1 MTNNEP
7 GLAAGAQIE
16 SRARLASFWRALR
29 QTLHP
34 SPAAWRGATF
44 GVVAA
49 IVLLALLMAWEMR
62 PWPLGFAL
70 WAVLVLGLTAA
81 LANLILDVL
90 LPKLPAAYRN
100 VAIGAAVVLGMMVLG
115 GVALPGKLV
124 VGGALVVGASLVGG
138 GAYVLIARPD
148 GFSPGKAAGAIVAG
162 AVILVALALFY
173 RWPGPEVAPA
183 TRFAASG
190 ASLPPENPAQ
200 PGPYDV
206 LTLTYGSGDDRRAVY
221 DTPDL
226 LSRRVDGDP
235 YIANWDGLS
244 GDLRTRYWGFGEDEL
259 PLNARVWYPAGE
271 GPFPL
276 VLIVH
281 GNHEMTAPSEAGYA
295 YLGELL
301 ASRGMILVS
310 VDENFLNGAWTD
322 RLPFG
327 EDDGLQEEND
337 ARGWLL
343 LEHLRLWQDWNADE
357 EHPFGGLVDMGR
369 IALIGHSRGGEAAAV
384 AAALNEL
391 PHYPEDARQRFD
403 YGFNIRAVVAIA
415 PADGQYE
422 PAGRPTPLEGPSYLV
437 LQGAYDG
444 DVYYFDGIAQY
455 NRVTLPEGSEAF
467 KAAVYVDRANHGQFN
482 TEWGRSDRG
491 SFPSPGIMNL
501 GPIMDGEAQRDVA
514 RLFISAFLEATL
526 NEREAYRVLFEQPGA
541 AAPWLPDVAYR
552 ARFDAPGTR
561 YLATFDEDLDVT
573 TGTAPGVTLRGEG
586 LRGWKE
592 DVAPLKASGQDQ
604 QSAALRLQWDGGGR
618 YEIAL
623 TDGEAG
629 VGAGFKPA
637 PTEALSLSLAAGEE
651 VTDTLDFTIALV
663 DEAGREARLPLSA
676 VAPLPPPIPFDVWKH
691 PLLSER
697 GAQAEPVFQSY
708 LLPLEAF
715 EAETGFDVTALAAIQ
730 FIFDRSES
738 GEMWVDDVGWR

>member
-1 MTNNEP
+1 MTNNET
-7 GLAAGAQIE
+7 GLAAGRQ
-16 SRARLASFWRALR
+16 SVLRARLATFWRALR
-29 QTLHP
+29 QVLQP
-34 SPAAWRGATF
+34 SPAAWRGAAY
-44 GVVAA
+44 GLVAVVL
-49 IVLLALLMAWEMR
+49 LLALFMGRGMG
-62 PWPLGFAL
+62 PWWPGFVL
-70 WAVLVLGLTAA
+70 WAAALLGLSAA
-81 LANLILDVL
+81 LANLVLDVL
-90 LPKLPAAYRN
+90 LPRLPVAYRN
-100 VAIGAAVVLGMMVLG
+100 VAIGAAVVLSMMILG
-115 GVALPGKLV
+115 RVAFAGTLIIA
-124 VGGALVVGASLVGG
+124 GALLVGASLLGG
-138 GAYVLIARPD
+138 GAYALIRRADRSAQWKATGALIA
-148 GFSPGKAAGAIVAG
+148 GV
-162 AVILVALALFY
+162 VILGALALFY
-173 RWPGPEVAPA
+173 RWPGPKVAPA
-183 TRFAASG
+183 VRFAAAG
-190 ASLPPENPAQ
+190 VTLPAENPAL
-200 PGPYDV
+200 PGPYEA

-221 DTPDL
+221 DEPEL

-235 YIANWDGLS
+235 YVANWDGLS
-244 GDLRTRYWGFGEDEL
+244 GDLRTRYWGFGEDAL
-259 PLNARVWYPAGE
+259 PLNARVWYPAGD

-276 VLIVH
+276 ALIVH

-301 ASRGMILVS
+301 ASRGIIFVS

-343 LEHLRLWQDWNADE
+343 LEHLRLWRAWSAAGDN
-357 EHPFGGLVDMGR
+357 PFGGLVDMER
-369 IALIGHSRGGEAAAV
+369 IALLGHSRGGEAAAV
-384 AAALNEL
+384 AAAFNAL
-391 PHYPEDARQRFD
+391 PHYPDDARQRFD
-403 YGFNIRAVVAIA
+403 YGFNIRAVVAVA

-422 PAGRPTPLEGPSYLV
+422 PAGRPTPLEGPSYLA

-444 DVYYFDGIAQY
+444 DVYYFDGMAQY
-455 NRVTLPEGSEAF
+455 NRVALPEGSEAF

-482 TEWGRSDRG
+482 SEWGRSDWG
-491 SFPSPGIMNL
+491 AFPGPGILNL
-501 GPIMDGEAQRDVA
+501 GPIMDEEEQRDVA

-526 NEREAYRVLFEQPGA
+526 NGREAYRVLFEQPGA

-552 ARFDAPGTR
+552 TR

-604 QSAALRLQWDGGGR
+604 QSAALLLQWDGGGR

-691 PLLSER
+691 PLLSQR